1 MKRDFRKES
10 ITRELRRLGF
20 THDNDREMIAQMGVC
35 VRDHNHFRAI
45 LAKVEPEKR
54 HIAYEAFR
62 SHLRFTP
69 KPLEVY
75 LSEAAQLAEQEK
87 LPVWD
92 EKSQTITDYKD
103 YHGSTRPYLEVL
115 AERAIHQATLER
127 KAKGSLTLVCA
138 KCTKTII
145 YPALDQVAAYAF
157 AAKDGW
163 IFDKNADGEEKA
175 VCPECPA
182 ARVALTHA

>member
-20 THDNDREMIAQMGVC
+20 THDNDRELIPQMAVC
-35 VRDHNHFRAI
+35 VRDHDHLRAI
-45 LAKVEPEKR
+45 LAKVEPAKR
-54 HIAYEAFR
+54 AIAYEAFR

-92 EKSQTITDYKD
+92 EKSQTITTTASAPIISI
-103 YHGSTRPYLEVL
+103 GSMWWPSGRSRQP
-115 AERAIHQATLER
+115 RSSSSQ
-127 KAKGSLTLVCA
+127 K
-138 KCTKTII
+138 
-145 YPALDQVAAYAF
+145 VA
-157 AAKDGW
+157 
-163 IFDKNADGEEKA
+163 
-175 VCPECPA
+175 
-182 ARVALTHA
+182 